1 MGSDPFGR
9 PVYQWRHMY
18 CHDIFRCRERRRKGS
33 SKVKTSSSQ
42 IREAHRIAAFYVKF
56 EKAPSLSAHPSSV
69 PEFEFIIVL
78 KQRARCSNTHCA
90 EESHLN
96 VAAVCSCPSVR
107 PSSGRK
113 GRIDGI
119 LLRWAMQCN
128 VLQRMGTRAS
138 ERGEDGARARA
149 GGARA
154 RAPACTG
161 SWKRFLNSR
170 GTRFF

>member
-1 MGSDPFGR
+1 
-9 PVYQWRHMY
+9 MY

-90 EESHLN
+90 ERGIPLECGRRL
-96 VAAVCSCPSVR
+96 VCSCPSR

-161 SWKRFLNSR
+161 SRKRFLNSR